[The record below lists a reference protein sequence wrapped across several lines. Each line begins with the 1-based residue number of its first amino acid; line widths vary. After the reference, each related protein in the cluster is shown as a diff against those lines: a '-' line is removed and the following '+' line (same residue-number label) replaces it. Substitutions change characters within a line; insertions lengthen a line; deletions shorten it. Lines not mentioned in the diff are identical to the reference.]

1 MKRWMVLVW
10 LTGWLLHAENLP
22 AETIP
27 QPLVQQVR
35 RLAQAMA
42 FLSVPFHSDL
52 SKNME
57 EALQEGSMAD
67 LDRLLETR
75 ILFHVTINPESKV
88 SVRQGK
94 AEPLLHQGGY
104 RPFLVKVINQAVTT
118 APLSVSSPQ
127 AGPLY
132 GGMTALSARRMQRE
146 ALHELEDPLGDPERF
161 IDVTFYEQAP
171 MTPGLSSLE
180 VEFKLLWIYTHR
192 SGLQEATF
200 TFDVGQG
207 TQDIGF
213 RA

>member
-27 QPLVQQVR
+27 QPLAQQVR
-35 RLAQAMA
+35 RLAGPA
-42 FLSVPFHSDL
+42 FLGVPFHSDL

-57 EALQEGSMAD
+57 EALQEGSMAT

-104 RPFLVKVINQAVTT
+104 RPFWSK
-118 APLSVSSPQ
+118 SS
-127 AGPLY
+127 
-132 GGMTALSARRMQRE
+132 
-146 ALHELEDPLGDPERF
+146 
-161 IDVTFYEQAP
+161 I
-171 MTPGLSSLE
+171 
-180 VEFKLLWIYTHR
+180 KL
-192 SGLQEATF
+192 
-200 TFDVGQG
+200 
-207 TQDIGF
+207 
-213 RA
+213 